1 MKYYINIIADTNDGD
16 YISEMSEISEEELEL
31 IRPVVES
38 IKAFKPYKG
47 KSKRGGEWSHDNNF
61 PFGDCCREDLGQK
74 EAEEYYVGGEL
85 VTQEQFDAF
94 MKFTPQVEGG
104 IHTIES
110 VEVFHVTEVHS
121 LI

>member
-1 MKYYINIIADTNDGD
+1 MKYYINIKADTNDGD
-16 YISEMSEISEEELEL
+16 YISQMCEISEEELKL

-38 IKAFKPYKG
+38 IKAFKPYKVKG
-47 KSKRGGEWSHDNNF
+47 LSHDNNF
-61 PFGDCCREDLGQK
+61 PCGDCCCKRLGQK
-74 EAEEYYVGGEL
+74 EAEEYYVDGGL

-94 MKFTPQVEGG
+94 MEFVPQGEYG

>member
-1 MKYYINIIADTNDGD
+1 MKYYINIKADTNDGD

-47 KSKRGGEWSHDNNF
+47 KNWSHENNF
-61 PFGDCCREDLGQK
+61 PCGDCCREDLGQK
-74 EAEEYYVGGEL
+74 EAEEYYVGGGL

-94 MKFTPQVEGG
+94 MEFAPHGEYG